1 MQVTVYADILF
12 LVDWLMDCILL
23 RAVAIILRLRIEKK
37 RLHVAAALGALW
49 TCGVTVFSLPLWM
62 ESMGSW
68 VVVNSIMIRIAFKTA
83 RKDHF
88 FYGVLLLYGIGFLG
102 GGAANLVYFHT
113 GIGTYLKRLVWSD
126 AVDIVSFTAV
136 MISAGSVCGV
146 IRMVKSLVDH
156 ENRQRCCYRACL
168 FLGERTVT
176 LTAFLDTGNQLR
188 EPITGKAVHI
198 AEKSKVAALEQ
209 AQQNPVRML
218 VPFHAVG
225 TKAGLLTA
233 LRIDR
238 MEIIGSDGQKMTLER
253 PLIGLYEGKLSTKE
267 EYQLL
272 LHTEIETRQG
282 ERL

>member
-1 MQVTVYADILF
+1 
-12 LVDWLMDCILL
+12 
-23 RAVAIILRLRIEKK
+23 
-37 RLHVAAALGALW
+37 
-49 TCGVTVFSLPLWM
+49 
-62 ESMGSW
+62 
-68 VVVNSIMIRIAFKTA
+68 
-83 RKDHF
+83 
-88 FYGVLLLYGIGFLG
+88 
-102 GGAANLVYFHT
+102 
-113 GIGTYLKRLVWSD
+113 
-126 AVDIVSFTAV
+126 
-136 MISAGSVCGV
+136 
-146 IRMVKSLVDH
+146 MVKSLVDH

-225 TKAGLLTA
+225 TRAGLLTA